1 MLNVDKFLDYLS
13 SELNRSQQTVESYR
27 DDLKHFEKFA
37 KDLSDSFSWETV
49 DSDMVRD
56 WMESMMDK
64 GNSAATVSRR
74 LSALKTFYRFALA
87 RHYVESDPVYSI
99 KGPKKEKPLPQ
110 FVKESEM
117 DELLD
122 RQAWGDDYNNVR
134 ARTIIILFY
143 ETGMRLSELVNLD
156 DKDVNFVTL
165 EIKITGKGNKQRI
178 VPFGD
183 ELKNTLLEFR
193 RLRDA
198 SVEVK
203 TPALVVSDKG
213 TRMSPSKVQNIVR
226 SNLSRVCSLKKK
238 SPHVLRHSFATA
250 MLNHHVG
257 IENLKKLLGHASISR
272 IFLRNKYFYLLI
284 YIIISMNIF
293 GISKPIFYIIF
304 IIIWHRAN

>member
-74 LSALKTFYRFALA
+74 LSALKTFYRFALT

-122 RQAWGDDYNNVR
+122 RQAWDDDYNNVR

-156 DKDVNFVTL
+156 DKDVNFVTS

-257 IENLKKLLGHASISR
+257 IENLKKLLGHANLSTTE
-272 IFLRNKYFYLLI
+272 I
-284 YIIISMNIF
+284 YTHTTFEQLKRVYNEAH
-293 GISKPIFYIIF
+293 P
-304 IIIWHRAN
+304 RA

>member
-13 SELNRSQQTVESYR
+13 SELNRSQQTVESYL

-156 DKDVNFVTL
+156 DKDVNFVTS

-213 TRMSPSKVQNIVR
+213 TRMSPSKVQDIVR

-238 SPHVLRHSFATA
+238 STHVLRHSFATA

-257 IENLKKLLGHASISR
+257 IESLKKLLGHANLSTTE
-272 IFLRNKYFYLLI
+272 I
-284 YIIISMNIF
+284 YTHTTFEQLKRVYNIAH
-293 GISKPIFYIIF
+293 P
-304 IIIWHRAN
+304 RA

>member
-99 KGPKKEKPLPQ
+99 KGPKKEKSLPQ

-156 DKDVNFVTL
+156 DKDVNFVTS

-257 IENLKKLLGHASISR
+257 IENLKKLLGHASISTTE
-272 IFLRNKYFYLLI
+272 I
-284 YIIISMNIF
+284 YTHTTFEQLKRVYNEAH
-293 GISKPIFYIIF
+293 P
-304 IIIWHRAN
+304 RA

>member
-87 RHYVESDPVYSI
+87 RRYVESDPVYSI

-156 DKDVNFVTL
+156 DKDVNFVTS

-213 TRMSPSKVQNIVR
+213 TRMSPSKVQDIVR

-257 IENLKKLLGHASISR
+257 IENLKKLLGHARLSTTE
-272 IFLRNKYFYLLI
+272 I
-284 YIIISMNIF
+284 YTHTTFEQLKRVYNEAH
-293 GISKPIFYIIF
+293 P
-304 IIIWHRAN
+304 RA

>member
-122 RQAWGDDYNNVR
+122 RQVWGDDYNNVR

-156 DKDVNFVTL
+156 DKDVNFVTS

-257 IENLKKLLGHASISR
+257 IENLKKLLGHANISTTE
-272 IFLRNKYFYLLI
+272 I
-284 YIIISMNIF
+284 YTHTTFEQLKRVYNEAH
-293 GISKPIFYIIF
+293 P
-304 IIIWHRAN
+304 RA

>member
-1 MLNVDKFLDYLS
+1 MLDVDKFLDYLS

-156 DKDVNFVTL
+156 DKDVNFVTS

-257 IENLKKLLGHASISR
+257 IENLKKLLGHASISTTE
-272 IFLRNKYFYLLI
+272 I
-284 YIIISMNIF
+284 YTHTTFEQLKRVYNEAH
-293 GISKPIFYIIF
+293 P
-304 IIIWHRAN
+304 RA

>member
-87 RHYVESDPVYSI
+87 RLYVESDPVYSI

-156 DKDVNFVTL
+156 DKDVNFVTS

-213 TRMSPSKVQNIVR
+213 TRMSPSKVQDIVR

-257 IENLKKLLGHASISR
+257 IENLKKLLGHASISTTE
-272 IFLRNKYFYLLI
+272 I
-284 YIIISMNIF
+284 YTHTTFEQLKRVYNEAH
-293 GISKPIFYIIF
+293 P
-304 IIIWHRAN
+304 RA

>member
-156 DKDVNFVTL
+156 DKDVNFVTS

-257 IENLKKLLGHASISR
+257 LENLKKLLGHANLSTTE
-272 IFLRNKYFYLLI
+272 I
-284 YIIISMNIF
+284 YTHTTFEQLKRVYNIAH
-293 GISKPIFYIIF
+293 P
-304 IIIWHRAN
+304 RA

>member
-156 DKDVNFVTL
+156 DKDVNFVTS

-257 IENLKKLLGHASISR
+257 LENLKKLLGHARLSTTE
-272 IFLRNKYFYLLI
+272 I
-284 YIIISMNIF
+284 YTHTTFEQLKRVYNEAH
-293 GISKPIFYIIF
+293 P
-304 IIIWHRAN
+304 RA

>member
-1 MLNVDKFLDYLS
+1 MLNIDKFLEYLC
-13 SELNRSQQTVESYR
+13 SELNRSPRTVEGYR
-27 DDLKHFEKFA
+27 DDLTYFEKFA
-37 KDLSDSFSWETV
+37 KGLSDSFSWETV
-49 DSDMVRD
+49 DSDMVRN

-64 GNSAATVSRR
+64 GNSAATVERR
-74 LSALKTFYRFALA
+74 LSALKTFYRFALT

-122 RQAWGDDYNNVR
+122 RQVWGDDYNNVR
-134 ARTIIILFY
+134 ARTIIITFY

-156 DKDVNFVTL
+156 DCDVSFVNS

-183 ELKNTLLEFR
+183 ELKNTLREYLK
-193 RLRDA
+193 LRDA
-198 SVEVK
+198 SVEASS
-203 TPALVVSDKG
+203 PAFFLSDKG
-213 TRMSPSKVQNIVR
+213 ERMQPAKVRDIVR
-226 SNLSRVCSLKKK
+226 TNLARVCSLKKK

-257 IENLKKLLGHASISR
+257 IESLKKLLGHANLSTTE
-272 IFLRNKYFYLLI
+272 I
-284 YIIISMNIF
+284 YTHTTFEQLKRVYNIAH
-293 GISKPIFYIIF
+293 P
-304 IIIWHRAN
+304 RA

>member
-1 MLNVDKFLDYLS
+1 MLNVGKFLDYLS

-49 DSDMVRD
+49 DSDMIRD

-156 DKDVNFVTL
+156 DKDVNFVTS

-257 IENLKKLLGHASISR
+257 IENLKKLLGHASISTTE
-272 IFLRNKYFYLLI
+272 I
-284 YIIISMNIF
+284 YTHTTFEQLKRVYNEAH
-293 GISKPIFYIIF
+293 P
-304 IIIWHRAN
+304 RA

>member
-49 DSDMVRD
+49 DSDIVRD

-87 RHYVESDPVYSI
+87 RRYVESDPVYSI

-156 DKDVNFVTL
+156 DKDVNFVTS

-257 IENLKKLLGHASISR
+257 IENLKKLLGHASISTTE
-272 IFLRNKYFYLLI
+272 I
-284 YIIISMNIF
+284 YTHTTFEQLKRVYNEAH
-293 GISKPIFYIIF
+293 P
-304 IIIWHRAN
+304 RA

>member
-64 GNSAATVSRR
+64 RNSAATVSRR

-156 DKDVNFVTL
+156 DKDVNFVTS

-257 IENLKKLLGHASISR
+257 IENLKKLLGHASI
-272 IFLRNKYFYLLI
+272 
-284 YIIISMNIF
+284 
-293 GISKPIFYIIF
+293 
-304 IIIWHRAN
+304 

>member
-37 KDLSDSFSWETV
+37 KNLSDSFSWETV

-87 RHYVESDPVYSI
+87 RRYVESDPVYSI

-156 DKDVNFVTL
+156 DKDVNFVTS

-213 TRMSPSKVQNIVR
+213 TRMSPSKVQDIVR

-257 IENLKKLLGHASISR
+257 IENLKKLLGHANISTTE
-272 IFLRNKYFYLLI
+272 I
-284 YIIISMNIF
+284 YTHTTFEQLKRVYNEAH
-293 GISKPIFYIIF
+293 P
-304 IIIWHRAN
+304 RA

>member
-37 KDLSDSFSWETV
+37 KDLSDSFTWETV

-56 WMESMMDK
+56 WMENMMDK

-156 DKDVNFVTL
+156 DKDVNFVTS

-213 TRMSPSKVQNIVR
+213 TRMSPSKVQDIVR

-257 IENLKKLLGHASISR
+257 IENLKKLLGHASISTTE
-272 IFLRNKYFYLLI
+272 I
-284 YIIISMNIF
+284 YTHTTFEQLKRVYNEAH
-293 GISKPIFYIIF
+293 P
-304 IIIWHRAN
+304 RA

>member
-257 IENLKKLLGHASISR
+257 IENLKKLLGHASISTTE
-272 IFLRNKYFYLLI
+272 I
-284 YIIISMNIF
+284 YTHTTFEQLKRVYNEAHP
-293 GISKPIFYIIF
+293 G
-304 IIIWHRAN
+304 A

>member
-56 WMESMMDK
+56 WMESLMDK

-87 RHYVESDPVYSI
+87 RRYVESDPVYSI

-122 RQAWGDDYNNVR
+122 SQAWGDDYNNVR

-156 DKDVNFVTL
+156 DKDVNFVTS

-257 IENLKKLLGHASISR
+257 IENLKKLLGHASISTTE
-272 IFLRNKYFYLLI
+272 I
-284 YIIISMNIF
+284 YTHTTFEQLKRVYNEAH
-293 GISKPIFYIIF
+293 P
-304 IIIWHRAN
+304 RA

>member
-87 RHYVESDPVYSI
+87 RRYIESDPVYSI

-156 DKDVNFVTL
+156 DKDVNFVTS

-213 TRMSPSKVQNIVR
+213 TRMSPSKVQDIVR

-257 IENLKKLLGHASISR
+257 IENLKKLLGHASISTTE
-272 IFLRNKYFYLLI
+272 I
-284 YIIISMNIF
+284 YTHTTFEQLKRVYNEAH
-293 GISKPIFYIIF
+293 P
-304 IIIWHRAN
+304 RA

>member
-156 DKDVNFVTL
+156 DKDVNFVTS

-213 TRMSPSKVQNIVR
+213 TRMSPSKVQDIVR

-257 IENLKKLLGHASISR
+257 IENLKKLLGHANISTTE
-272 IFLRNKYFYLLI
+272 I
-284 YIIISMNIF
+284 YTHTTFEQLKRVYNEAH
-293 GISKPIFYIIF
+293 P
-304 IIIWHRAN
+304 RA

>member
-37 KDLSDSFSWETV
+37 KDLSDSFSWEAV

-87 RHYVESDPVYSI
+87 RRYVESDPVYSI

-156 DKDVNFVTL
+156 DKDVNFVTS

-213 TRMSPSKVQNIVR
+213 TRMSPSKVQDIVR

-257 IENLKKLLGHASISR
+257 IENLKKLLGHASISTTE
-272 IFLRNKYFYLLI
+272 I
-284 YIIISMNIF
+284 YTHTTFEQLKRVYNEAH
-293 GISKPIFYIIF
+293 P
-304 IIIWHRAN
+304 RA

>member
-87 RHYVESDPVYSI
+87 RRYVESDPVYSI

-156 DKDVNFVTL
+156 DKDVNFVTS

-213 TRMSPSKVQNIVR
+213 TRMSPSKVQDVVR

-257 IENLKKLLGHASISR
+257 LENLKKLLGHARLSTTE
-272 IFLRNKYFYLLI
+272 I
-284 YIIISMNIF
+284 YTHTTFEQLKRVYNEAH
-293 GISKPIFYIIF
+293 P
-304 IIIWHRAN
+304 RA

>member
-156 DKDVNFVTL
+156 DKDVNFVTS

-213 TRMSPSKVQNIVR
+213 TRMSPSKVQDIVR

-257 IENLKKLLGHASISR
+257 IENLKKLLGHARLSTTE
-272 IFLRNKYFYLLI
+272 I
-284 YIIISMNIF
+284 YTHTTFEQLKRVYNEAH
-293 GISKPIFYIIF
+293 P
-304 IIIWHRAN
+304 RA

>member
-56 WMESMMDK
+56 WLESMMDK

-156 DKDVNFVTL
+156 DKDVNFVTS

-257 IENLKKLLGHASISR
+257 IENLKKLLGHANISTTE
-272 IFLRNKYFYLLI
+272 I
-284 YIIISMNIF
+284 YTHTTFEQLKRVYNEAH
-293 GISKPIFYIIF
+293 P
-304 IIIWHRAN
+304 RA

>member
-87 RHYVESDPVYSI
+87 RRYVESDPVYSI

-156 DKDVNFVTL
+156 DKDVNFVTS

-213 TRMSPSKVQNIVR
+213 TRMSPSKVQDIVK

-257 IENLKKLLGHASISR
+257 IENLKKLLGHANISTTE
-272 IFLRNKYFYLLI
+272 I
-284 YIIISMNIF
+284 YTHTTFEQLKRVYNEAH
-293 GISKPIFYIIF
+293 P
-304 IIIWHRAN
+304 RA

>member
-156 DKDVNFVTL
+156 DKDVNFVTS

-257 IENLKKLLGHASISR
+257 IENLKKLLGHANISTTE
-272 IFLRNKYFYLLI
+272 I
-284 YIIISMNIF
+284 YTHTTFEQLKRVYNEAH
-293 GISKPIFYIIF
+293 P
-304 IIIWHRAN
+304 RA